1 MKSSH
6 IVTLEENLFPNF
18 VRMCIA
24 QNINWRTV
32 LEKLL
37 KDYLKDE
44 SKKEA
49 PKRNKKVSQDTE
61 KQLDLDQQ

>member
-18 VRMCIA
+18 VRMCKT
-24 QNINWRTV
+24 QNIDWRTI